1 MRFAVALTLLLLGAC
16 PTGSSRAASDGVSH
30 IQWLSSDVPAQK
42 GKGPSY
48 GITELLV
55 AFMDSEW
62 PQVQHQLLTANS
74 KRSWQMIGNG
84 EPACH
89 TTALHTAEREKL
101 AYFSDILLVLP
112 AQLIVNRAHLAALP
126 LNAKGEVELPQMLS
140 QGSLHGALV
149 EGRSYGAVV
158 DAAVASR
165 PAGGSLKFF
174 SSQGF
179 GDNVL
184 QMVLNGYADFTI
196 DFDVALRTLDERG
209 IARSQLVG
217 VPIQGAS
224 EPLLVGIACPRNA
237 WGLSAIR
244 QIDKLMASPAGIAML
259 RSAGTRWATPEILRI
274 YGPRLEQF
282 YKERSKLTTY
292 P

>member
-1 MRFAVALTLLLLGAC
+1 MRFAAALALLILGAC
-16 PTGSSRAASDGVSH
+16 PTGSSRAASDVVSH
-30 IQWLSSDVPAQK
+30 IQWLSSDAPAHK
-42 GKGPSY
+42 SKGPSY
-48 GITELLV
+48 GITELLI

-89 TTALHTAEREKL
+89 TTAVHTAEREKL

-126 LNAKGEVELPQMLS
+126 LNTKGEVDLPQMLR
-140 QGSLHGALV
+140 QGNLQGALV
-149 EGRSYGAVV
+149 EGRSYGAAV

-165 PAGGSLKFF
+165 PAGGTLKFF

-184 QMVLNGYADFTI
+184 QMVLKGHADFTV

-217 VPIQGAS
+217 LPIQGAS
-224 EPLLVGIACPRNA
+224 EPLVVGIACPRNA

-244 QIDKLMASPAGIAML
+244 QIDKLMSSPAGLGLL

-282 YKERSKLTTY
+282 YKERSKLTHY